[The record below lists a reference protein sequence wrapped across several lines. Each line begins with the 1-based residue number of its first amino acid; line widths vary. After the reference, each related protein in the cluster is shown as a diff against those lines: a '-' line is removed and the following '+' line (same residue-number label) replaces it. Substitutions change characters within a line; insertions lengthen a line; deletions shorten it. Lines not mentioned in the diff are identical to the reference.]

1 MEDLEAT
8 DAFSAPGL
16 DTAGM
21 LSRLLTA
28 EMLRGAAEEADA
40 ALLVAVV
47 IADTGLG

>member
-8 DAFSAPGL
+8 DAFSVPGL

-28 EMLRGAAEEADA
+28 EMLRGAAEDADA
-40 ALLVAVV
+40 ALPVV